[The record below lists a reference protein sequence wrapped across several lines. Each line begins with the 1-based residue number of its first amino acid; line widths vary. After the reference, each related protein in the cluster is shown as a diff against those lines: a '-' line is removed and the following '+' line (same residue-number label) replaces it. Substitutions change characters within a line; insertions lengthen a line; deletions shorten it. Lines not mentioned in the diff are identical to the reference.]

1 MSVYFVTGSLGSG
14 KGLAALY
21 QLRNYANNGFR
32 IAGNLDINLDKLIP
46 GVNSK
51 TTYVRVPDRP
61 TAHDLELLGQ
71 GNNGYDPD
79 ENSLLVLD
87 ECVTWLNA
95 RSWND
100 KGRMALID
108 WLIHSRKHGW
118 DVILIAQSFETLDKQ
133 IVDTLM
139 EFHVSMNNLAKFNIP
154 IVGKLFKGW
163 TKNNRPLKLP
173 KMHFGRVMYKN
184 LVKADS
190 WSFKGT
196 DLYDCYD
203 TKQIFSETYPHGTHS
218 LLSRWHLEG
227 RYLKNEKINFL
238 TLPLKLALYILCKVL
253 NADVPQKPQ
262 KLPLKPKKLL
272 PQASP
277 LLISFTPSVC
287 SKNPLRS
294 SVIDGFRI
302 YGFGDF

>member
-1 MSVYFVTGSLGSG
+1 MSVYFVTGGLGSG

-32 IAGNLDINLDKLIP
+32 IAGNLDINLDKLMP
-46 GVNSK
+46 SVNSK
-51 TTYVRVPDRP
+51 TSYMRIPDRP
-61 TAHDLELLGQ
+61 TASDLLLLGQ

-100 KGRMALID
+100 KGRMSLID
-108 WLIHSRKHGW
+108 WLIHSRKYGW

-139 EFHVSMNNLAKFNIP
+139 EFHVSMNSLSKFNIP
-154 IVGKLFKGW
+154 IFGKLLKGW
-163 TKNNRPLKLP
+163 TRNNRPLKLP

-190 WSFKGT
+190 WSFTGK
-196 DLYDCYD
+196 DLYNCYD
-203 TKQIFSETYPHGTHS
+203 TKQIFSETYAHGAHS
-218 LLSRWHLEG
+218 LLSRWHMEG

-238 TLPLKLALYILCKVL
+238 TLPLKFALYVLCKVL
-253 NADVPQKPQ
+253 NVKPPQKSH
-262 KLPLKPKKLL
+262 KVPLKPKKIHPNTL
-272 PQASP
+272 PLITTITP
-277 LLISFTPSVC
+277 LTCV
-287 SKNPLRS
+287 KNPVRS
-294 SVIDGFRI
+294 IVLDGFRI

>member
-1 MSVYFVTGSLGSG
+1 MSVYFVTGNLGSG

-46 GVNSK
+46 SVNSK

-139 EFHVSMNNLAKFNIP
+139 EFHVSMNNLANFNIP
-154 IVGKLFKGW
+154 IFGKLFKGW

-190 WSFKGT
+190 WTFKGK
-196 DLYDCYD
+196 DLYNCYD

-238 TLPLKLALYILCKVL
+238 SIPFKFAIYFFCKALNVKP
-253 NADVPQKPQ
+253 PQKQQ
-262 KLPLKPKKLL
+262 KLPLKPKKILPLTAALL
-272 PQASP
+272 TQ
-277 LLISFTPSVC
+277 FTPTSC
-287 SKNPLRS
+287 PKNPLRS